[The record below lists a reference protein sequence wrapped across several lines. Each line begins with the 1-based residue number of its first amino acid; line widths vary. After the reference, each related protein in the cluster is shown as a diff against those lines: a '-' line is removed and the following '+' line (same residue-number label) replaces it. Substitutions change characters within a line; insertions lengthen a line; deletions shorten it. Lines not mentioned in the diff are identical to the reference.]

1 MAYFPLFVDLA
12 DKDCL
17 VAGGGKVATRKV
29 RMLLDFEARV
39 FVVAKEICKELKDL
53 SRNND
58 FLYIEERAFADQ
70 DILDKTLV
78 IAATDDVEVNNHI
91 SRLCKKMR
99 VPVNVADQIEESSFI
114 LSSYLKQQNVVAAFS
129 SGGYSPVLT
138 QYLKNESK
146 AYLTKEIGE
155 INECLGKNRKRIQ
168 MIFPA
173 EEQRKEVFRSILMHA
188 LSNACIP
195 TDKEIEEIISLIKS
209 KYEI

>member
-17 VAGGGKVATRKV
+17 VVGGGKVAVRKV
-29 RMLLDFEARV
+29 KMLLDFEARV
-39 FVVAKEICKELKDL
+39 FVVAKVFCKELKDL
-53 SRNND
+53 SLLND
-58 FLYIEERAFADQ
+58 SLYLEERAFADQ

-78 IAATDDVEVNNHI
+78 IAATDDAEVNNHI
-91 SRLCKKMR
+91 SQLCKKMR
-99 VPVNVADQIEESSFI
+99 VQVNVADQIEESSFI
-114 LSSYLKQQNVVAAFS
+114 LPSYLKQQNVVAAFS
-129 SGGYSPVLT
+129 SGGCSPVLT

-146 AYLTKEIGE
+146 AYITKEIGE
-155 INECLGKNRKRIQ
+155 INECLGRNRKRIQ

-173 EEQRKEVFRSILMHA
+173 EEQRKEVFSSILTYA

-195 TDKEIEEIISLIKS
+195 TDKEIEEIISLIKI